1 MVAARSENTKRR
13 NKMKKRTIGAVA
25 GIALLMA
32 VVPFA
37 SAITQDDIIL
47 YRGAGSW
54 FGEQSGAGGFGD
66 GTVVDTSLTGFGNT
80 GATAM
85 VGDINGDGVDDVVVA
100 QDSSGGYQWVAA
112 HSTTDGS
119 GNVVMSSATT
129 SFNGNFGLVDGNAGN
144 RLADIDG
151 DGIKDIVTVN
161 SDYTWHTTLSTTT
174 GISTG
179 AYQNK
184 QFGLGG
190 DHIISGDF
198 NGDGMS
204 DIGVWRAGATYVNLT
219 SGGVMG
225 AGATLTGGIGDN
237 SWEMTL
243 VGDING
249 DGMDDLMLV
258 DNNDSHVADGQL
270 SWIAAYGS
278 ASGLLDFTNGGG
290 NSGFGYFGL
299 NTDVPMLADINGDGK
314 DDLVVTRDNGQGGME
329 FYSAYTDVSG
339 ALQGAVGVDSST
351 TFGFNTDQVV
361 FGQLNV
367 IPEPAALG
375 MLLLGGGVLWVRKRL
390 MI

>member
-1 MVAARSENTKRR
+1 
-13 NKMKKRTIGAVA
+13 MKKRTIGTIEVA
-25 GIALLMA
+25 ALLMMA

-54 FGEQSGAGGFGD
+54 YGEQSGAAGFGD
-66 GTVVDTSLTGFGNT
+66 GTVVDASLTGFGLA

-100 QDSSGGYQWVAA
+100 QNNAGGYQWVAA

-129 SFNGNFGLVDGNAGN
+129 SINNNFGTVDGNAGN
-144 RLADIDG
+144 RLADING

-161 SDYTWHTTLSTTT
+161 PDYTWHTMLSTTA

-184 QFGLGG
+184 QFGLAG
-190 DHIISGDF
+190 DHVLSGDF

-204 DIGVWRAGATYVNLT
+204 DMGLWRAGTTYVNL
-219 SGGVMG
+219 SDGGVLG
-225 AGATLTGGIGDN
+225 AGAVATGGIGDS

-249 DGMDDLMLV
+249 DGRDDLMLV

-278 ASGLLDFTNGGG
+278 ASGQLDFTSGGG

-314 DDLVVTRDNGQGGME
+314 DDLVVTRSNGAGGME

-351 TFGFNTDQVV
+351 TFGFDTDQVV

-375 MLLLGGGVLWVRKRL
+375 MILLGGGVLWVRKRL